1 MWWPEECR
9 LSTRAARRG
18 SIALPFRA
26 IPGGTVPWEVAVSI
40 RVFIVDSHS
49 IYRRGLTACLQ
60 GHAEIAAVSDAG
72 SVRDAWLH
80 PGLLEADVTVVDP
93 DNLPGATEFIRQAS
107 ETCDTRVV
115 VCSVRAKEHDILAC
129 VQAGAIGYLD
139 KDSLT
144 PEALV
149 ATVNAAAAG
158 AGVMAPE
165 ILGTLLR
172 GITRVSREVLEPSG
186 VSLSPLSTREQ
197 EVLRLV
203 ADGHPIREV
212 AQRMSYSERTIKNVL
227 HDVVIKLHVRTRS
240 QAVALAAREGLI

>member
-1 MWWPEECR
+1 M
-9 LSTRAARRG
+9 ST
-18 SIALPFRA
+18 S
-26 IPGGTVPWEVAVSI
+26 
-40 RVFIVDSHS
+40 VFVLDSHS
-49 IYRRGLTACLQ
+49 IYRRGLVACLM
-60 GHAEIAAVSDAG
+60 GHPDITPVSEAG
-72 SVRDAWLH
+72 TVREAWQH
-80 PGLLEADVTVVDP
+80 PALLEADVTVVDP
-93 DNLPGATEFIRQAS
+93 ENLAGATEFIRQAS
-107 ETCDTRVV
+107 ETCATRVV
-115 VCSVRAKEHDILAC
+115 VCSVRAKEHDVLAC

-144 PEALV
+144 PDTLV
-149 ATVNAAAAG
+149 TTVAAAATG

>member
-1 MWWPEECR
+1 MSRVSE
-9 LSTRAARRG
+9 AA
-18 SIALPFRA
+18 
-26 IPGGTVPWEVAVSI
+26 
-40 RVFIVDSHS
+40 
-49 IYRRGLTACLQ
+49 
-60 GHAEIAAVSDAG
+60 
-72 SVRDAWLH
+72 SVREAWQH
-80 PGLLEADVTVVDP
+80 SALLEADVTVVDP
-93 DNLPGATEFIRQAS
+93 ENLDGANEFIRQATES
-107 ETCDTRVV
+107 CDTRVV

-144 PEALV
+144 PDALV
-149 ATVNAAAAG
+149 ATVAAAATG